1 MRSYKKKG
9 QLSKIDIKKEHRL
22 KQDFHIWSYEPN
34 SVHTQLSSVD
44 ITPSI
49 IAMSSKI
56 GMLEIVY
63 KTKSQYENSYYI
75 YVKPKDTVLIV
86 SNEHIR
92 LSNNMSG
99 YVTSRVSSVTQG
111 FGHISTTI
119 DPNWNGA
126 LLIALNNP
134 TNHTLKVNVGFTTC
148 VDVNGNIKSIFTN
161 KSLATITFHYLSTEV
176 ERGKSPHKN
185 MRTDLLE
192 KNKYDNKKGVKAFLR
207 KYIHFNR
214 RRFTDYFFEYMQIN
228 NSKLGDDEDTWR
240 NFLYEFSIVSSSNN
254 QTSKKQIGKCAYD
267 FVIKETWFNRAKL
280 YLLNHKSSVVTIV
293 AVVIYLLFRFD
304 VIPEE
309 FIEQLINI
317 LGLV

>member
-1 MRSYKKKG
+1 MHSYKKKG
-9 QLSKIDIKKEHRL
+9 QLSKADIQRENNL
-22 KQDFHIWSYEPN
+22 QQNFHIWSYEPN
-34 SVHTQLSSVD
+34 SVHTQFSSVD
-44 ITPSI
+44 VTPTI

-63 KTKSQYENSYYI
+63 KTKSQYENGYYI

-92 LSNNMSG
+92 LSNDISG

-148 VDVNGNIKSIFTN
+148 IDVNGNIKSVFTN
-161 KSLATITFHYLSTEV
+161 KSLATITFHYLCTKV
-176 ERGKSPHKN
+176 ETGKSPYVS
-185 MRTDLLE
+185 MRTDLL
-192 KNKYDNKKGVKAFLR
+192 KKTKYDTKKGVKAFLR
-207 KYIHFNR
+207 KHIHYNR

-228 NSKLGDDEDTWR
+228 EDNLGKDEETWK
-240 NFLYEFSIVSSSNN
+240 NFLNEFSIVNSLNN
-254 QTSKKQIGKCAYD
+254 QTTKKQIGKCAYD
-267 FVIKETWFNRAKL
+267 FVIRETWLNRTKL
-280 YLLNHKSSVVTIV
+280 YLMNHKSSVIAITS
-293 AVVIYLLFRFD
+293 VVVYLLFRLNI
-304 VIPEE
+304 IPEE
-309 FIEQLINI
+309 IIDQLINI